1 MGKAFRYLSPPLQP
15 QTGWPGPGRL
25 HLGEMRFPP
34 LLPLLLLLL
43 LLSAAGGSPVPWGRL
58 AKRLLRPSSSGP
70 SPKVVPL
77 PVERTAIRDSD
88 VPSFE
93 KGISWVTQQVKNTQA
108 MVIVCGLITNHP
120 GVVIVTA
127 LYGIARLVAS
137 ERRENL
143 LVRQHEEQMKK
154 VDVRRTRSGGAKI
167 TKSINSV
174 NRLRRSDTTRPR
186 PVRRTLRN
194 NSLTR

>member
-1 MGKAFRYLSPPLQP
+1 
-15 QTGWPGPGRL
+15 
-25 HLGEMRFPP
+25 MRFPP

-127 LYGIARLVAS
+127 LYMG
-137 ERRENL
+137 
-143 LVRQHEEQMKK
+143 
-154 VDVRRTRSGGAKI
+154 
-167 TKSINSV
+167 
-174 NRLRRSDTTRPR
+174 LRDLWRGRICCGD
-186 PVRRTLRN
+186 
-194 NSLTR
+194 